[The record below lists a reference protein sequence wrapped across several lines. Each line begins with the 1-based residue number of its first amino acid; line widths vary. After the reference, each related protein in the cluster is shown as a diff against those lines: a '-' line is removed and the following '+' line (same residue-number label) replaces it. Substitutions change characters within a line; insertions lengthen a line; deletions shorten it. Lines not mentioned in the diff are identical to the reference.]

1 MGYAASLYN
10 MMRNAGAAIGI
21 AYMTNV
27 LTRHQ
32 QVHQSILAEHFSI
45 FDAWRLSA
53 APAIRPGSPPFSFL
67 SQLMTGQ
74 KRGIGMVYGLV
85 QAQASML
92 AFNDIYR
99 MLAGLA
105 IVMAPAFLLLRGA
118 PKAPA
123 SAPVH

>member
-1 MGYAASLYN
+1 
-10 MMRNAGAAIGI
+10 
-21 AYMTNV
+21 
-27 LTRHQ
+27 
-32 QVHQSILAEHFSI
+32 
-45 FDAWRLSA
+45 
-53 APAIRPGSPPFSFL
+53 
-67 SQLMTGQ
+67 
-74 KRGIGMVYGLV
+74 
-85 QAQASML
+85 ML

>member
-1 MGYAASLYN
+1 MFGYLPQ
-10 MMRNAGAAIGI
+10 I
-21 AYMTNV
+21 
-27 LTRHQ
+27 
-32 QVHQSILAEHFSI
+32 
-45 FDAWRLSA
+45 
-53 APAIRPGSPPFSFL
+53 
-67 SQLMTGQ
+67 MTGQ
-74 KRGIGMVYGLV
+74 KHGFGMVYGLV

-105 IVMAPAFLLLRGA
+105 IVMAPAFLLLRGG